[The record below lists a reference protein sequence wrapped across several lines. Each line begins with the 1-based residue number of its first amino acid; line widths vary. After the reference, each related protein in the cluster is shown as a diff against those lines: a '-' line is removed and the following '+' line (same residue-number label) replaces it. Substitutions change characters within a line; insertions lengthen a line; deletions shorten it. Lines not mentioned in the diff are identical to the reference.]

1 MQIRY
6 NFMEQETFLENESP
20 EIIRVTGLK
29 KRYRLGRIGAG
40 TLQSTIKEWKERR
53 KDPER
58 ARYARRKK
66 NEEFYALDG
75 IDFRVRR
82 GETVGI
88 IGKNGAGKSTL
99 LKILSRITAPTEG
112 VVDLYGRVASML
124 EVGTGFHGDMT
135 GRENIYLNGAILG
148 MTKAEIDKKMDD
160 IIRFSEIEDFIDTP
174 IKRYSS
180 GMYVKLGFS
189 VAYHL
194 DSEIIIMDEVL
205 AVGDIE
211 FQRKCLS
218 SLAEAAKD
226 GKRTVLYV
234 SHNMNT
240 VRQLCN
246 RCIVLDKGKI
256 IFDGDTE
263 RAIEIYLNIGSDMPV
278 QMNYGP
284 EHRPDDRI
292 IRAIKRFSIDSMVL
306 ADRMEPVFRNSEEA
320 VIKLTCTAFVHL
332 KNVGFRFEIWYQDN
346 TKVAAALSESF
357 LDFSPGTETVTIRM
371 PLRHLESGRYRADI
385 MAFLYDGTPNDF
397 RIDAVY
403 PGFYFQI
410 EPVIDSEHYL
420 KWDHRHW
427 GAIRLDNLRLERSH
441 ADRETSVRETPE
453 QPSENGIN

>member
-1 MQIRY
+1 
-6 NFMEQETFLENESP
+6 MEQATGFDNERP

-29 KRYRLGRIGAG
+29 KRYRRGRIGAG
-40 TLQSTIKEWKERR
+40 TLQATIKEWKERR

-58 ARYARRKK
+58 AKDVRRKK
-66 NEEFYALDG
+66 NESFYALDG
-75 IDFRVRR
+75 INLSVRR

-112 VVDLYGRVASML
+112 VVDLYGRVTSML

-148 MTKAEIDKKMDD
+148 MTKAEIDEKMDD
-160 IIRFSEIEDFIDTP
+160 IIRFSELEEFIDTP

-205 AVGDIE
+205 AVGDIQ

-218 SLAEAAKD
+218 CLAEAARD

-234 SHNMNT
+234 SHNMST

-256 IFDGDTE
+256 VFDGDTDK
-263 RAIEIYLNIGSDMPV
+263 AIEVYLGISSDMPA
-278 QMNYGP
+278 QITYGP
-284 EHRPDDRI
+284 EHRPDDAI
-292 IRAIKRFSIDSMVL
+292 IRAVKRISIDSL
-306 ADRMEPVFRNSEEA
+306 SFADRTEPVFRNTEEA
-320 VIKLTCTAFVHL
+320 VINLTCTAEMEL
-332 KNVGFRFEIWYQDN
+332 KNVGFRFEVWYQDN
-346 TKVAAALSESF
+346 TKIATALSSGF

-371 PLRHLESGRYRADI
+371 PLAHLESGRYRVDI
-385 MAFLYDGTPNDF
+385 IAFLFDGSPNDF
-397 RIDAVY
+397 RIDSVY

-410 EPVIDSEHYL
+410 EPVIDPEHYL

-427 GAIRLDNLRLERSH
+427 GAIRLDDLHLEMSFEERERL
-441 ADRETSVRETPE
+441 
-453 QPSENGIN
+453 SEKSDSLPIG

>member
-1 MQIRY
+1 MRIWC
-6 NFMEQETFLENESP
+6 NFMEQKTSLENERS
-20 EIIRVTGLK
+20 EIIRVTGLR

-40 TLQSTIKEWKERR
+40 TLQATIKEWKERR
-53 KDPER
+53 KDSEK
-58 ARYARRKK
+58 ARNTRRKK
-66 NEEFYALDG
+66 GEAFYALDG
-75 IDFRVRR
+75 IDISVRR

-112 VVDLYGRVASML
+112 CVDLYGRVTSML

-148 MTKAEIDKKMDD
+148 MTKAEIDAKMDD
-160 IIRFSEIEDFIDTP
+160 IIRFSELEEFIDTP

-218 SLAEAAKD
+218 CLAEAARD

-234 SHNMNT
+234 SHNMST

-246 RCIVLDKGKI
+246 RCIVLDKGKVV
-256 IFDGDTE
+256 FDGDTD
-263 RAIEIYLNIGSDMPV
+263 RAIEVYLGMNSDMPS
-278 QMNYGP
+278 QITYGP

-292 IRAIKRFSIDSMVL
+292 IRAIKRISIVSMVF
-306 ADRMEPVFRNSEEA
+306 ADRSKPVFRNDEDA
-320 VIKLTCTAFVHL
+320 VIKLTCTAEMEL
-332 KNVGFRFEIWYQDN
+332 KNVGFRFEVWSQDN
-346 TKVAAALSESF
+346 TKIATALSSGF
-357 LDFSPGTETVTIRM
+357 LDFSPGTEIVTVRM
-371 PLRHLESGRYRADI
+371 PLRHLASGRYRVDI
-385 MAFLYDGTPNDF
+385 IAFLFDGSPNDF
-397 RIDAVY
+397 RIDSVY

-410 EPVIDSEHYL
+410 EPVIDPEHYL

-427 GAIRLDNLRLERSH
+427 GAIRLDDLQLEKI
-441 ADRETSVRETPE
+441 P
-453 QPSENGIN
+453 N

>member
-1 MQIRY
+1 M
-6 NFMEQETFLENESP
+6 ENERP

-29 KRYRLGRIGAG
+29 KKYRRGRIGAG
-40 TLQSTIKEWKERR
+40 TLQATIKEWKERR

-58 ARYARRKK
+58 ARNARRKK

-75 IDFRVRR
+75 IDFSVRQ

-112 VVDLYGRVASML
+112 CVDLYGRLTSML

-148 MTKAEIDKKMDD
+148 MTKAEIDEKMDD
-160 IIRFSEIEDFIDTP
+160 IIRFSEIGDFIDTP

-218 SLAEAAKD
+218 CLAEAARD

-234 SHNMNT
+234 SHNMST

-246 RCIVLDKGKI
+246 RCIVLDKGRVV
-256 IFDGDTE
+256 FDGDTD
-263 RAIEIYLNIGSDMPV
+263 RAIEVYLGISSEMPAKIT
-278 QMNYGP
+278 YGP
-284 EHRPDDRI
+284 EHRPDDSI
-292 IRAIKRFSIDSMVL
+292 IRAVKRFSIDSL
-306 ADRMEPVFRNSEEA
+306 SFADRTEPVFGNDEEA
-320 VIKLTCTAFVHL
+320 LIDLTCTAEVEL
-332 KNVGFRFEIWYQDN
+332 KNVGFRFEVWYQDN
-346 TKVAAALSESF
+346 AKIATALSAGF
-357 LDFSPGTETVTIRM
+357 LDFSPGTETVTVRM
-371 PLRHLESGRYRADI
+371 PLRHLASGRYRVDI
-385 MAFLYDGTPNDF
+385 IAFLFDGSPNDF
-397 RIDAVY
+397 KIDAIY
-403 PGFYFQI
+403 PGFHFQI
-410 EPVIDSEHYL
+410 EPVIDRKHYL
-420 KWDHRHW
+420 KWDHRFW
-427 GAIRLDNLRLERSH
+427 GVIRLDDLRLEKQH
-441 ADRETSVRETPE
+441 ADNETPS
-453 QPSENGIN
+453 QPSEDGKN

>member
-1 MQIRY
+1 M
-6 NFMEQETFLENESP
+6 
-20 EIIRVTGLK
+20 
-29 KRYRLGRIGAG
+29 
-40 TLQSTIKEWKERR
+40 
-53 KDPER
+53 
-58 ARYARRKK
+58 
-66 NEEFYALDG
+66 
-75 IDFRVRR
+75 RR

-112 VVDLYGRVASML
+112 VVDLYGRVTSML

-148 MTKAEIDKKMDD
+148 MTKAEIDEKMDD
-160 IIRFSEIEDFIDTP
+160 IIRFSELEEFIDTP

-180 GMYVKLGFS
+180 GMYVKLGLS

-218 SLAEAAKD
+218 CLAEAARD
-226 GKRTVLYV
+226 GKRTMLYV
-234 SHNMNT
+234 SHNMST

-246 RCIVLDKGKI
+246 RCIVLDKGKVV
-256 IFDGDTE
+256 FDGETDK
-263 RAIEIYLNIGSDMPV
+263 AIEVYLGINSDMPA
-278 QMNYGP
+278 QITYGP

-292 IRAIKRFSIDSMVL
+292 IRAVKRFSIDSMSF
-306 ADRMEPVFRNSEEA
+306 ADRTEPVFRNTEDA
-320 VIKLTCTAFVHL
+320 VINLTCTAETEL

-346 TKVAAALSESF
+346 TKIAAALSSGF

-371 PLRHLESGRYRADI
+371 PLRILQSGRYRVDI
-385 MAFLYDGTPNDF
+385 MAFLFDGSPNDF

-403 PGFYFQI
+403 PGFQFQI
-410 EPVIDSEHYL
+410 EPVIDPEHYM

-427 GAIRLDNLRLERSH
+427 GVIRLDDLRLEKSH
-441 ADRETSVRETPE
+441 PEKEPSAQPREDGG
-453 QPSENGIN
+453 N

>member
-1 MQIRY
+1 
-6 NFMEQETFLENESP
+6 MEQETCFDNERP

-40 TLQSTIKEWKERR
+40 TLQATIKEWKERR

-58 ARYARRKK
+58 AKDARRRK
-66 NEEFYALDG
+66 NEAFYALNG
-75 IDFRVRR
+75 IDLSVRR

-112 VVDLYGRVASML
+112 VVDLYGRVTSML

-148 MTKAEIDKKMDD
+148 MTKAEIDEKMDD
-160 IIRFSEIEDFIDTP
+160 IIRFSELEEFIDTP

-218 SLAEAAKD
+218 CLAEAARD

-240 VRQLCN
+240 IRQLCS
-246 RCIVLDKGKI
+246 RCVVLDRGKLV
-256 IFDGDTE
+256 FDGE
-263 RAIEIYLNIGSDMPV
+263 V
-278 QMNYGP
+278 
-284 EHRPDDRI
+284 
-292 IRAIKRFSIDSMVL
+292 
-306 ADRMEPVFRNSEEA
+306 EEA
-320 VIKLTCTAFVHL
+320 IHCYM
-332 KNVGFRFEIWYQDN
+332 NVGGLAYEREIDLTKASRPMGVSRKILFTKAELHRDSNVYSADESMDISFTVDATGEYDDIRFMMILFCQ
-346 TKVAAALSESF
+346 
-357 LDFSPGTETVTIRM
+357 
-371 PLRHLESGRYRADI
+371 
-385 MAFLYDGTPNDF
+385 DGT
-397 RIDAVY
+397 RI
-403 PGFYFQI
+403 G
-410 EPVIDSEHYL
+410 
-420 KWDHRHW
+420 K
-427 GAIRLDNLRLERSH
+427 
-441 ADRETSVRETPE
+441 T
-453 QPSENGIN
+453 GIL

>member
-1 MQIRY
+1 MQIRC
-6 NFMEQETFLENESP
+6 NFMKQKTSIENEKP
-20 EIIRVTGLK
+20 EIIHVAGLRK
-29 KRYRLGRIGAG
+29 KYRLGRIGAG
-40 TLQSTIKEWKERR
+40 TLQATIKEWKERR
-53 KDPER
+53 KDPEKER
-58 ARYARRKK
+58 DARRKK
-66 NEEFYALDG
+66 GEIFYALNG
-75 IDFRVRR
+75 IDFRVYQ

-112 VVDLYGRVASML
+112 CVDLYGRVTSML

-148 MTKAEIDKKMDD
+148 MTKAEIDEKMDD
-160 IIRFSEIEDFIDTP
+160 IIRFSEVEEFIDTP

-211 FQRKCLS
+211 FQRKCLNC
-218 SLAEAAKD
+218 LAEAARD

-234 SHNMNT
+234 SHNMST

-246 RCIVLDKGKI
+246 RCIVLDRGKI
-256 IFDGDTE
+256 VFDGDTD
-263 RAIEIYLNIGSDMPV
+263 RAIGVYLGMNSDMPS
-278 QMNYGP
+278 QITYGP
-284 EHRPDDRI
+284 EYRPDDRI
-292 IRAIKRFSIDSMVL
+292 IRAIKRISIDSMKFD
-306 ADRMEPVFRNSEEA
+306 DRTEPVFRSDEDA
-320 VIKLTCTAFVHL
+320 VIKLTCTAEMEL
-332 KNVGFRFEIWYQDN
+332 KNVGFRFEVWSQDN
-346 TKVAAALSESF
+346 TKIAAALSSGF

-371 PLRHLESGRYRADI
+371 PLRHLDSGRYRVDI
-385 MAFLYDGTPNDF
+385 IAFLFDGSPNDF
-397 RIDAVY
+397 RIDSVY

-410 EPVIDSEHYL
+410 EPIIDAEHYL

-427 GAIRLDNLRLERSH
+427 GAIRLDDLQLEKIPDKSL
-441 ADRETSVRETPE
+441 
-453 QPSENGIN
+453 